1 MRAVCISDK
10 YCPYKTDTG
19 YCGHS
24 GNWCYLEWGDRYNVD
39 AVPVVHAHWIYCK
52 LGNGKDGRK
61 CSDCLHTQEITGLLN
76 YCPICGARMDEV
88 TE

>member
-24 GNWCYLEWGDRYNVD
+24 GNWCYLELGDGYNSETVKAPNTPTYRITQLVDISPESINQIAD
-39 AVPVVHAHWIYCK
+39 AVVER
-52 LGNGKDGRK
+52 LR
-61 CSDCLHTQEITGLLN
+61 
-76 YCPICGARMDEV
+76 EV
-88 TE
+88 DK